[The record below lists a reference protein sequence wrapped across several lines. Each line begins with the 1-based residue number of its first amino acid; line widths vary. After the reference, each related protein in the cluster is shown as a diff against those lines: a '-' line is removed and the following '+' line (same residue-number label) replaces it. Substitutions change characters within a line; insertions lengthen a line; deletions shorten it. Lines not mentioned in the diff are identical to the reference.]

1 VVGWYQEA
9 SAGPHPVVGLHD
21 DEAVADLA
29 GGLAGAAA
37 RQRLREP
44 RGRQPHAPCRPAR
57 CWRLVPIW

>member
-1 VVGWYQEA
+1 MVGWHQEA
-9 SAGPHPVVGLHD
+9 RAGPHPVVGLHD

-44 RGRQPHAPCRPAR
+44 RRRQPDAARRPAR
-57 CWRLVPIW
+57 CCRLVRSW